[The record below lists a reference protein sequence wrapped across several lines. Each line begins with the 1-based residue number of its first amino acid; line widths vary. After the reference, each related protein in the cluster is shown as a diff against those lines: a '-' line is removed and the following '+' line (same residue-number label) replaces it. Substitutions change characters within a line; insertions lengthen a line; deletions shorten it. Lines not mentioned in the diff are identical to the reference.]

1 MIQVLEPLEVGAGD
15 TTAVDK
21 HVWGG
26 DNSSADEDLL
36 GGVGGGAVGTLED
49 GLNLD
54 VLGVA
59 SVKGLLG
66 GSGDHAVGLLE
77 EEGLGVLADGLSG
90 IGVGGESAVLNH
102 EVLDLLDV
110 KTSWV
115 VDGGVVF
122 NDGGD
127 LASVLLDEL
136 GGPVADGTEALDDEG
151 LVLDA
156 KAETDAVDEGLGVE
170 ELADG
175 VVDTETGGLGTA
187 GNTSLGD
194 ELACA
199 AALSVDV
206 GLTTDVHVG
215 ILDPGH
221 GLLVG
226 SHVGTEAINLSTD
239 EALLDELHSV
249 LAGGSLDLSLGVLA
263 WVNLDTSLGTTE
275 GDVGD
280 GKLEGHEGG
289 QSLDFL
295 QIDVLRVA
303 GTSLDGELVS

>member
-1 MIQVLEPLEVGAGD
+1 MIQVLEPLEVRAGD

-26 DNSSADEDLL
+26 DDSSADEDLF
-36 GGVGGGAVGTLED
+36 GGVGGGSVGTLED
-49 GLNLD
+49 GLDLD

-77 EEGLGVLADGLSG
+77 EEGLGVLADGLGG
-90 IGVGGESAVLNH
+90 IGVGGEGAVLNH

-110 KTSWV
+110 EAGWV
-115 VDGGVVF
+115 VDSGVVLD
-122 NDGGD
+122 DGGD

-175 VVDTETGGLGTA
+175 VVDTKTGGLGTA

-215 ILDPGH
+215 VLDPGH

-275 GDVGD
+275 GDIGD

-295 QIDVLRVA
+295 QIDVFRVA
-303 GTSLDGELVS
+303 GTSFDGELVS

>member
-1 MIQVLEPLEVGAGD
+1 MIQVFEPLEVGAGD
-15 TTAVDK
+15 TTTVDK

-26 DNSSADEDLL
+26 DDSSADEDLL
-36 GGVGGGAVGTLED
+36 SGVSGGAVGTLED
-49 GLNLD
+49 GLDLD

-59 SVKGLLG
+59 GVKGLLG

-90 IGVGGESAVLNH
+90 IGVGGESAVLSH

-151 LVLDA
+151 LVLDS
-156 KAETDAVDEGLGVE
+156 KGETDAVSEGLGVE

-199 AALSVDV
+199 AALGVDV

-215 ILDPGH
+215 VLDPGH

-275 GDVGD
+275 GDIGD
-280 GKLEGHEGG
+280 GKLEGHE
-289 QSLDFL
+289 
-295 QIDVLRVA
+295 
-303 GTSLDGELVS
+303 